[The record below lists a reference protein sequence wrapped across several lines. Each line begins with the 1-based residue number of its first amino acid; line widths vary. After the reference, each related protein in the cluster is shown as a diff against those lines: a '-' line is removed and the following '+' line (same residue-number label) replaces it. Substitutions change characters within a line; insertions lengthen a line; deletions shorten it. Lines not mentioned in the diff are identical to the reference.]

1 MKIEIPKVVVA
12 VDLGEY
18 APELAGNF
26 LHIWVN
32 VSKEV
37 HAKLLVISADVS
49 NGKSNGD
56 DLFGWYADIWSQ
68 GPQSTHWTLE
78 EIKAVDE
85 QDPSFLIWMIN
96 KTSDARKE
104 HLEKKKKV

>member
-1 MKIEIPKVVVA
+1 MKIDVPKIVAA
-12 VDLGEY
+12 VDMAEY

-32 VSKEV
+32 VPKDLQ
-37 HAKLLVISADVS
+37 AKLLVISADVQ
-49 NGKSNGD
+49 NGKSSGD
-56 DLFGWYADIWSQ
+56 DLLEWYANIWSQ

-78 EIKAVDE
+78 EIRVVDE
-85 QDPSFLIWMIN
+85 QDPSFFIWMIN

-104 HLEKKKKV
+104 HFEKKKKD